1 MRSTNAWKSNR
12 MICLNPNFKMIN
24 SGDRVL
30 YRGEPGLLLRC
41 YSDGIGHIRLDT
53 GRVVAALVQELESAR
68 WPAQGDD
75 NPRAARWCSI

>member
-1 MRSTNAWKSNR
+1 

-41 YSDGIGHIRLDT
+41 YSDGIGHIRLDN

-68 WPAQGDD
+68 RPARDEGDS
-75 NPRAARWCSI
+75 RAARLCGI